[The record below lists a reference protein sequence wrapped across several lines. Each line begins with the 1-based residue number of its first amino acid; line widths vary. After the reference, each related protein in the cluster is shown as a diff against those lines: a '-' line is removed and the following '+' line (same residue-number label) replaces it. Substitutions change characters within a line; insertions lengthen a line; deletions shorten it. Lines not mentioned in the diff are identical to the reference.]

1 MKNIEWSE
9 KDNVMVTSAFD
20 GSIYAWNLKSPNESN
35 MLYDKVFLMNGLM
48 RMKLTNDGNKMVIST
63 TNGYIIIIHD
73 LNLMSLAT
81 DLRSF
86 RVIYLLYFFNLFCFI
101 VE

>member
-1 MKNIEWSE
+1 
-9 KDNVMVTSAFD
+9 MVTSAFD

-35 MLYDKVFLMNGLM
+35 MLYEKVFLMNGLM
-48 RMKLTNDGNKMVIST
+48 RMKLTNDGTKMIIST

-73 LNLMSLAT
+73 LNLMNLAT

-86 RVIYLLYFFNLFCFI
+86 RVHYFF
-101 VE
+101 